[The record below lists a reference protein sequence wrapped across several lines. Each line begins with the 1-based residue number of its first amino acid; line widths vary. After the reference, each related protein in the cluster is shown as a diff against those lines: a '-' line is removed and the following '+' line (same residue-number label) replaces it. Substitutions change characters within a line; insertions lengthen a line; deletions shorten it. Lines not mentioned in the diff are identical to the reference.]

1 MPVVGR
7 YFNDYST
14 WKFPGVSLQLNH
26 SVPAPNIFA
35 VLDLGGEHH
44 TIEAAE
50 VLSNLQHRFTL
61 NTPEGSTSDAL
72 ETGSHRNRSGLVLG
86 GSLELSLVIRLHVFA
101 FFR

>member
-1 MPVVGR
+1 MERWLVFAGHE
-7 YFNDYST
+7 
-14 WKFPGVSLQLNH
+14 GL

-44 TIEAAE
+44 AIEVVE

-61 NTPEGSTSDAL
+61 NTTERSTSDAL
-72 ETGSHRNRSGLVLG
+72 EAGSHRNRSVLELG